1 MARAEN
7 AEDIELQQVAD
18 LKRIY
23 GGHLLPAC

>member
-7 AEDIELQQVAD
+7 AEDIDLQQVGN

-23 GGHLLPAC
+23 GGHLVPAC